1 MSEVIPGTETI
12 FGATCRPR
20 FSRKSSSPRPAVS
33 HHNTMPPRLAAM
45 AGGSSSLL
53 SSSTYKSNDRS
64 ATSHGDTEMNGS
76 MRPEPELEE
85 VDVDTLY
92 LQPSAFKRKEKGK
105 WQESGKSI
113 SFGLNP
119 VNGEVASWVAH
130 RVRISF
136 TWSGDLLMVRLYL
149 KRARLPLPDPQ
160 PPLLSISSFLSLP
173 STISRKPS
181 LCCTRNHIPSSH
193 HFNISSLVPSDYPSR
208 ARD

>member
-1 MSEVIPGTETI
+1 
-12 FGATCRPR
+12 
-20 FSRKSSSPRPAVS
+20 
-33 HHNTMPPRLAAM
+33 MPPRLAAM
-45 AGGSSSLL
+45 AGGSSSQLG
-53 SSSTYKSNDRS
+53 SSVYR
-64 ATSHGDTEMNGS
+64 TSDSFGSSRGDTEMDGS
-76 MRPEPELEE
+76 SANLEE

-92 LQPSAFKRKEKGK
+92 LQPPAFKRKEKGK

-130 RVRISF
+130 RVSIRLTCF
-136 TWSGDLLMVRLYL
+136 GNVLMGRLYL
-149 KRARLPLPDPQ
+149 KRAKLPLPDPQ

-173 STISRKPS
+173 STISRNPS
-181 LCCTRNHIPSSH
+181 LFCTRNHIPSSH

>member
-1 MSEVIPGTETI
+1 ML
-12 FGATCRPR
+12 CR
-20 FSRKSSSPRPAVS
+20 
-33 HHNTMPPRLAAM
+33 HHNTMPPRLAAV

-64 ATSHGDTEMNGS
+64 AASHGDTEMNGS

-85 VDVDTLY
+85 VEVDTLY

-119 VNGEVASWVAH
+119 VNGEIASWVAH

-136 TWSGDLLMVRLYL
+136 TWLGDLLMVRLYL

-173 STISRKPS
+173 STISPNPS
-181 LCCTRNHIPSSH
+181 LFCTRNRIPSSH
-193 HFNISSLVPSDYPSR
+193 HFNISLLVPSDYPSR
-208 ARD
+208 AKD